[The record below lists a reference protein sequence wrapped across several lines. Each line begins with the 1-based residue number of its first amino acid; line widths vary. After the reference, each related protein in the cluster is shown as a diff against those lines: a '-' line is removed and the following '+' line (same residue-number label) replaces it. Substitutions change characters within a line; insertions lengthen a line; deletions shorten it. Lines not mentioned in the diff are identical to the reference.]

1 MESKIL
7 VEEAHRLG
15 GGADQVQ
22 DLPVQDTGGVQ
33 GGCAEHCAQR
43 GDLPRGAQHDGGHR
57 QADVQ
62 GLRQRPARDDHMQGL
77 LQICQHKGGQALVCQ
92 ALPALPRH
100 CLRQAERL
108 SLLASQGGGVP
119 GEQ

>member
-7 VEEAHRLG
+7 IEEAHRLG

-43 GDLPRGAQHDGGHR
+43 GDIPWGAQHDGGHR

-62 GLRQRPARDDHMQGL
+62 GLRQRPAGDDHLQGL
-77 LQICQHKGGQALVCQ
+77 LQICQHKVIFTQDIFPTATCEAREKGPTFLMF
-92 ALPALPRH
+92 
-100 CLRQAERL
+100 
-108 SLLASQGGGVP
+108 
-119 GEQ
+119 